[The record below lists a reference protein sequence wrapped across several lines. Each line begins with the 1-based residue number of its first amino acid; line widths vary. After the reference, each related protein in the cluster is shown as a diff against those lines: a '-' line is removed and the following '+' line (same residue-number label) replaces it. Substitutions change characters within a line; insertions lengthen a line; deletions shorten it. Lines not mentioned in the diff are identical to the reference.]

1 MSRPWVKR
9 GLAALT
15 VSLLGLTTLQAA
27 PVLAHEGHT
36 ADSEFKVLL
45 FTKTAPGAYRHTSM
59 DAAIQAF
66 EELGAA
72 NGIQVDQSDDANVFS
87 TTGLSTYDA
96 VVMVQSSG
104 MVWDTAAQRAA
115 AQEFVRG
122 GHGIVALHNATDM
135 NIETEFPWWD
145 EVVMAGAHMTAHS
158 SIVQGTAKV
167 ADKVHP
173 STVGLPDRWQRVE
186 EWYNFDKNAR
196 GDVHVLVTADETT
209 YDAGGA
215 KMGADHPISWC
226 RNAEGGKVWAT
237 AMGHETASYSEPF
250 FRQHLLGGLK
260 WAAGAAEG
268 DCGGTVSQR
277 YQKVTLDG
285 APDQPMQLDV
295 APDGKVFYISR
306 SGKVNVIHT
315 HDGASETHIAAELDV
330 YTNGEDGGVGLALD
344 PDFATNRWIYIN
356 HSPVGTA
363 EINRVTRFTVNA
375 DDTLDMASAQTVIEV
390 PAFRGGNDVEPG
402 HTGGYLHFGP
412 GGNLYIGVGDDT
424 NPFESQGYTPI
435 DERPGREKFDAQR
448 ASANTNDL
456 RGKILRIHPEA
467 AGGYS
472 IPSGN
477 MFAPGTALTRPEI
490 YAMGFRNSF
499 RFSVDPETGWIS
511 AADYGP
517 DAQYADPNR
526 GPAGTVE
533 WNLIKEPG
541 NYGWPYCVGDNTPFN
556 DYDFATGTS
565 GPKFS
570 CSAPVNNS
578 PNNTGLTNL
587 PAAKA
592 ATVWYDYG
600 TSAEFPEID
609 GGQGAA
615 PMSGPFYH
623 YDAASTSERKF
634 PKYYDKTPF
643 FYEWSRNFI
652 KEFRLDA
659 AGDLLKINP
668 FVADLGLRSPIDMK
682 FGPDGAMYVA
692 EWGIGYSRSNTDD
705 GIYRIDYVAGN
716 RTPLAKASATPD
728 TGQGPLQV
736 TFSSA
741 GTSDPDGDELT
752 YAWNFGDG
760 STGTGPSP
768 THTYTANG
776 TYSAQLTVTDSGGK
790 SAGVNVPI
798 IVGNTRPTVSF
809 TSPANGRFINY
820 GDTITYQVNVTDPE
834 DGAVDCSR
842 VVVTAALGHDSHSHD
857 TGQYTGCSGTIT
869 TGASGHDATANTYLV
884 LSADYTDNGGLQGTT
899 TVVLQPRHKQAE
911 YYTGKSGIRVVEQSG
926 AENGKRIGD
935 ISNDDWISFKPMNLT
950 GVESVTFRVSAPSS
964 TGGSIE
970 LRAGSPTGALI
981 STTPVPST
989 GGWDNYVNLDPA
1001 AVTDPGGTQ
1010 TVYAV
1015 FKAPTADSFD
1025 VDAMTFNAPGTGWT
1039 PPQSGNKYTVTSA
1052 HSAKR
1057 VDVRN
1062 GSTADGAAVIQWTAN
1077 GGTNQ
1082 QWQLTAAGNGAFT
1095 LTAQHSG
1102 KCLDLASKTAANV
1115 QQSACVAGAS
1125 DQKWKLVSAGLGNYR
1140 IVSVLSN
1147 KCLNIPQASTADDVQ
1162 LVQSTCS
1169 TTAASQKWRFGQVG

>member
-1 MSRPWVKR
+1 MQRSRSR
-9 GLAALT
+9 LSRALAALT
-15 VSLLGLTTLQAA
+15 VTTLGAFLIPGTYA
-27 PVLAHEGHT
+27 EAVEDPA
-36 ADSEFKVLL
+36 FKVLL
-45 FTKTAPGAYRHTSM
+45 FTKTAAGAYRHSSM

-66 EELGAA
+66 NELGAA
-72 NGIQVDQSDDANVFS
+72 NDFQVDESDDANVFN
-87 TTGLSTYDA
+87 TTTLNTYDA
-96 VVMVQSSG
+96 VVMLQSSG
-104 MVWDTAAQRAA
+104 MVWDTEAQRTAAQDY
-115 AQEFVRG
+115 VRS
-122 GHGIVALHNATDM
+122 GHGIVAVHNATDM
-135 NIETEFPWWD
+135 NIEGSFPWWD
-145 EVVMAGAHMTAHS
+145 DVVMGGAHATSYS
-158 SIVQGTAKV
+158 SVVQGTAKV

-173 STVGLPDRWQRVE
+173 STVGLPDRWVRTE

-237 AMGHETASYSEPF
+237 AMGHETSSYSEPF

-295 APDGKVFYISR
+295 APDGEVFYISR

-315 HDGASETHIAAELDV
+315 HDDVSETHIAAQLDV
-330 YTNGEDGGVGLALD
+330 YHEGEDGGVGLALD

-356 HSPVGTA
+356 HSPAGTA

-390 PAFRGGNDVEPG
+390 PAYRGEYEPG

-424 NPFESQGYTPI
+424 NPFDTGYAPI

-448 ASANTNDL
+448 SSGNTNDL

-467 AGGYS
+467 AGGYT

-477 MFAPGTALTRPEI
+477 LFAPGTALTRPEI

-517 DAQYADPNR
+517 DAQYEDPNR
-526 GPAGTVE
+526 GPEGTVE
-533 WNLIKEPG
+533 WNLIKAPG
-541 NYGWPYCVGDNTPFN
+541 NYGWPYCVGDNVPFN
-556 DYDFATGTS
+556 DYNFATGAS
-565 GPKFS
+565 GAKFN
-570 CSAPVNNS
+570 CAAPVNNS

-587 PAAKA
+587 PAAKPA
-592 ATVWYDYG
+592 QVWYDYHA
-600 TSAEFPEID
+600 SEEFPEID
-609 GGQGAA
+609 GGTGAA
-615 PMSGPFYH
+615 PMGGPFYH

-643 FYEWSRNFI
+643 FYEWSRNFV
-652 KEFRLDA
+652 KEFRLDS

-668 FVADLGLRSPIDMK
+668 FVAELGLRSPIDMK

-692 EWGIGYSRSNTDD
+692 EWGIGYSSSNTDD

-716 RTPLAKASATPD
+716 RTPLVKASATPD
-728 TGQGPLQV
+728 SGQAPLQV

-741 GTSDPDGDELT
+741 GTADPDAGDVLT
-752 YAWNFGDG
+752 YAWDFGDG
-760 STGTGPSP
+760 STGTGQNP

-776 TYSAQLTVTDSGGK
+776 TYTARLTVTDGGGK
-790 SAGVNVPI
+790 SASVSVPI
-798 IVGNTRPTVSF
+798 IVGNTRPTVTF
-809 TSPANGRFINY
+809 TTPVNGRVFDF
-820 GDTITYQVNVTDPE
+820 GDTVDYQISVTDPE

-842 VVVTAALGHDSHSHD
+842 VAVTVALGHDSHAHD
-857 TGQYTGCSGTIT
+857 TGRYTGCSGSIPTS
-869 TGASGHDATANTYLV
+869 GSGHDATANTYLV
-884 LSADYTDNGGLQGTT
+884 LSADYTDDDGLKGTT

-911 YYTGKSGIRVVEQSG
+911 YFTGQSGVRVVEQSG
-926 AENGKRIGD
+926 AQNGKRVGD
-935 ISNDDWISFKPMNLT
+935 ISDGDWISFKPLNLG
-950 GVESVTFRVSAPSS
+950 GVESVTFRVSAPSN

-970 LRAGSPTGALI
+970 LRSGSPTGTLLAT
-981 STTPVPST
+981 SPVPST
-989 GGWDNYVNLDPA
+989 GGWDNYVDLAPV
-1001 AVTDPGGTQ
+1001 AVTDTAGTQ

-1015 FKAPTADSFD
+1015 FRAPSADSFD
-1025 VDAMTFNAPGTGWT
+1025 LDAITFNAPGTGW
-1039 PPQSGNKYTVTSA
+1039 PAPVSGSTYTVTSE
-1052 HSAKR
+1052 HSGKR
-1057 VDVRN
+1057 MDVRYE
-1062 GSTADGAAVIQWTAN
+1062 STADGAAVIQYGET
-1077 GGTNQ
+1077 GGSNQ
-1082 QWQLTAAGNGAFT
+1082 QWQLTDVGSDNFT
-1095 LTAQHSG
+1095 LTAQHSN
-1102 KCLDLASKTAANV
+1102 KCLDLLSTNDADV
-1115 QQSACVAGAS
+1115 QQWTCVAGAS
-1125 DQKWKLVSAGLGNYR
+1125 DQKWKLQPAGLGAYR
-1140 IVSVLSN
+1140 IVSVLSD
-1147 KCLNIPQASTADDVQ
+1147 KCLTIPQASTADDIQ
-1162 LVQSTCS
+1162 LTQATCS
-1169 TTAASQKWRFGQVG
+1169 TTAANQKWRFDQI